1 MKLLKPLLLMIIL
14 LSHTLFATNTQVSKD
29 DNSLAV
35 FYTINGNIEK
45 TYNNF
50 VEKKIKNIG
59 FNLTDPHKRLND
71 QYETKYGSTVLDVLS
86 FLPVV
91 NDNVILPLLKI
102 DPRIAGFA
110 PFNMLIYKKL
120 DENITHIGH
129 LQPKVMLDILGITN
143 KEVRKKFTASFA
155 PLDKK
160 IENTFS
166 GKKSFTTYKKLPKET
181 MINFEYEFDIPK
193 DIDDF
198 IDEFQN
204 KFELAFINKHYLIA
218 GYHNFMDASDN
229 AKEILSDYDAFWTYS
244 LCHLE
249 FSYTMFD
256 NKGAIPQA
264 GLFAPCTM
272 YIYIKKGTNKLVV
285 GMFRLNNWSDTL
297 NIQDKKRLAI
307 IKKLDKE
314 IPQILKDFGMRD
326 LLAPQ
331 EDNIKQGKV
340 TKKIIKPKIS
350 KAKEDEENIYT
361 ISLPKLPKVPR
372 PIEAPK
378 AIRLKGSLVL
388 EDRSIKFSKRVP
400 PNYVA
405 HSFDK
410 KQKIKNSTN
419 MRIGEINHGRISAY
433 LRGEYLSVK
442 IVEEKLKNAG
452 FKILSKEA
460 INKEKNLISMVFTN
474 DSLIAMASTPKRGFI
489 ASLRVLIDSQ
499 NKSISIT
506 NPLYMAKGFLQDD
519 FDEKKAKAILVKLI
533 SQFPKLKNSKDA
545 VKFQLL
551 PTYQFMKGMPHFQ
564 DMLEIASG
572 DELLERLKNNKK
584 VVFQQKIN
592 NKATLIGIKLEK
604 RTRKFINRIGRN
616 NAGMLPYP
624 VLIENNKAMILDPKY
639 YISYMYPLLKM
650 SEFMTIANIPDAMVK
665 DCERVFKK

>member
-14 LSHTLFATNTQVSKD
+14 LSHTLFATNTQVSKND
-29 DNSLAV
+29 KSLAV

-143 KEVRKKFTASFA
+143 KEVRKKFTASFS

-285 GMFRLNNWSDTL
+285 GMFRHS
-297 NIQDKKRLAI
+297 
-307 IKKLDKE
+307 
-314 IPQILKDFGMRD
+314 
-326 LLAPQ
+326 
-331 EDNIKQGKV
+331 
-340 TKKIIKPKIS
+340 IS
-350 KAKEDEENIYT
+350 KT
-361 ISLPKLPKVPR
+361 
-372 PIEAPK
+372 
-378 AIRLKGSLVL
+378 
-388 EDRSIKFSKRVP
+388 
-400 PNYVA
+400 
-405 HSFDK
+405 
-410 KQKIKNSTN
+410 
-419 MRIGEINHGRISAY
+419 
-433 LRGEYLSVK
+433 
-442 IVEEKLKNAG
+442 KNA
-452 FKILSKEA
+452 
-460 INKEKNLISMVFTN
+460 
-474 DSLIAMASTPKRGFI
+474 
-489 ASLRVLIDSQ
+489 
-499 NKSISIT
+499 
-506 NPLYMAKGFLQDD
+506 
-519 FDEKKAKAILVKLI
+519 
-533 SQFPKLKNSKDA
+533 
-545 VKFQLL
+545 
-551 PTYQFMKGMPHFQ
+551 
-564 DMLEIASG
+564 
-572 DELLERLKNNKK
+572 
-584 VVFQQKIN
+584 
-592 NKATLIGIKLEK
+592 
-604 RTRKFINRIGRN
+604 
-616 NAGMLPYP
+616 
-624 VLIENNKAMILDPKY
+624 
-639 YISYMYPLLKM
+639 
-650 SEFMTIANIPDAMVK
+650 
-665 DCERVFKK
+665 